1 MLNIVDTKRN
11 IEEHRRTTRKTTGTA
26 TPSRFST
33 LLMWFHVSPT
43 LRWSTMAAIGVVTSL
58 LPRASQTCAAG
69 PAKAVRHEN
78 RIVQLTLLGLE
89 GMP

>member
-1 MLNIVDTKRN
+1 
-11 IEEHRRTTRKTTGTA
+11 
-26 TPSRFST
+26 
-33 LLMWFHVSPT
+33 
-43 LRWSTMAAIGVVTSL
+43 MAAIGVVTSL